1 MKILLT
7 TAPADGE
14 TINNI
19 SPKYV
24 INDFMKY
31 PPLAILSIVRGI
43 SDEHDLL
50 LIDGNELNHEELMQ
64 RIREEKPDL
73 LALSAV
79 TERFFEILRIARE
92 TKQMFPETTV
102 IVGGPHTDIYPDET
116 MTHKAF
122 DYMLTGPCELAFPQ
136 FVRLL
141 DGDPSVKE
149 EDIPNLY
156 KRDKRTGKV
165 THTEQKVIKDIR
177 NFPLPDRKR
186 LSLKKYVSVSDRNLM
201 TTMNSSRGC
210 PFRCV
215 YCNVPRYYM
224 SGDAERVVAEIEEI
238 LSLGFNEIHILDDTF
253 NINHKR
259 VIEICSMII
268 RKNIKFRWSTRA
280 RLRPFDDEMA
290 AAITEAG
297 CFRLNVGVESHDPK
311 ILKYIKKGI
320 TREHLIEGFE
330 VIHRYKL
337 ESVAYFIIGY
347 PGQDPDDAYYGT
359 KEFLK
364 VIKPTFVFMNTLLAA
379 PHTDMYYDLVKD
391 GTYKKDYWRE
401 FVLNP
406 TPDFL
411 LPSWRGE
418 ELDQRFMDIR
428 DQIMRDFYLS
438 PSFVAKEV
446 YQDIANLRFSQ
457 LSRKISLGLQMVLGI
472 SKG

>member
-31 PPLAILSIVRGI
+31 PPLAILSIVRGV
-43 SDEHDLL
+43 SDKHQ
-50 LIDGNELNHEELMQ
+50 LILVDGNELNHSELMK
-64 RIREEKPDL
+64 RIEEEKPDL

-79 TERFFEILRIARE
+79 TERFFEILRIAKE
-92 TKQMFPETTV
+92 AKTVHPEVTI
-102 IVGGPHTDIYPDET
+102 IVGGPHTDIYAEET
-116 MTHKAF
+116 FSHKEF

-136 FVRLL
+136 FIKFL
-141 DGDPSVKE
+141 DGDPEVKKS
-149 EDIPNLY
+149 DIPNLSI
-156 KRDKRTGKV
+156 RDKKTGEV
-165 THTEQKVIKDIR
+165 SHTEKKTIKDIR
-177 NFPLPDRKR
+177 TFPLPDRQR
-186 LSLKKYVSVSDRNLM
+186 MNLKEYISVSDRNLM

-238 LSLGFNEIHILDDTF
+238 LNLGFNEIHILDDTF

-259 VIEICSMII
+259 VIEICKMILK
-268 RKNIKFRWSTRA
+268 KNIKFRWSTRA
-280 RLRPFDDEMA
+280 RLNPFDDEMA
-290 AAITEAG
+290 AAISEAG
-297 CFRLNVGVESHDPK
+297 CFRLNVGVESHDSK
-311 ILKYIKKGI
+311 ILKYIKKGVS
-320 TREHLIEGFE
+320 RDDLINGFE
-330 VIHRYKL
+330 TIHRYNL
-337 ESVAYFIIGY
+337 ESVAYFIVGY
-347 PGQDPDDAYYGT
+347 PGQDPEEAYHGT

-364 VIKPTFVFMNTLLAA
+364 IIKPTFVFMNTLLAA
-379 PHTDMYYDLVKD
+379 PHTDMYYDLIKD
-391 GTYKKDYWRE
+391 GTFKKDYWRE

-418 ELDQRFMDIR
+418 ELDQKFMDVR
-428 DQIMRDFYLS
+428 DQIMKDFYLS
-438 PSFVAKEV
+438 PSFVIKET

-457 LSRKISLGLQMVLGI
+457 LLRKINLGLQMALGTV
-472 SKG
+472 KG